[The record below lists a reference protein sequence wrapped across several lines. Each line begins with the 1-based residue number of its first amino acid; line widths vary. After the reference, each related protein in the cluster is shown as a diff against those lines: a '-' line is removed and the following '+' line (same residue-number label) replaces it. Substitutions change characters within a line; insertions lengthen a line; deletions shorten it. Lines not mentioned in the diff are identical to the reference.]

1 MKNKKET
8 RVSRY
13 SRKNR
18 IKRKIKSLGVKGI
31 FKIIG
36 KELLK
41 NSIYLVV
48 GFVYSIYLLI
58 RGFDNLIAKLFMK
71 LPRLMKVA
79 IIYLLVINLG
89 VDVYSIFDI
98 NKPIKEMITVA
109 NVVETK
115 NIPVNFVVEEPKEEI
130 CNLDSTS
137 CKIVE
142 NAKKIGLNE
151 EQILISIAISKWET
165 GNYTS
170 SAFKNK
176 NNVGGMMCSSGLISY
191 NSLDDGINAFLK
203 NLKNNYFD
211 IGLDTLEKIQPKYCP
226 IGAANDPNGLNQY
239 WLNGTNQM
247 LNQMKNK

>member
-1 MKNKKET
+1 MENMS
-8 RVSRY
+8 RVERNSK
-13 SRKNR
+13 KNR
-18 IKRKIKSLGVKGI
+18 IKRKIKKLSVKGI
-31 FKIIG
+31 LKRLVKIII
-36 KELLK
+36 K

-48 GFVYSIYLLI
+48 GFSYAIYLLI

-71 LPRLMKVA
+71 LPRIMKVV

-89 VDVYSIFDI
+89 FDVYSIFEDA
-98 NKPIKEMITVA
+98 KPIKEVVTVA
-109 NVVETK
+109 NVVETQ
-115 NIPVNFVVEEPKEEI
+115 NIPVDFNVEEQKEEI

-151 EQILISIAISKWET
+151 EQTLISIAISKWET

-176 NNVGGMMCSSGLISY
+176 NNVGGMMCSSGLIYY
-191 NSLDDGINAFLK
+191 NNLDDGINAFLT

-226 IGAANDPNGLNQY
+226 VGAKNDPTGLNQY
-239 WLNGTNQM
+239 WLNGTNKM
-247 LNQMKNK
+247 LSELQGK